1 MAGRPV
7 ERGVILVMAV
17 ELVGLVGWNPFQRA
31 FDADVGGAGVCS
43 NVSVLA
49 RAHSGL
55 QRTSANSSESH
66 HVDVGRAHCVLRST
80 CIEVDTPR

>member
-31 FDADVGGAGVCS
+31 FEADMGRTGVVA
-43 NVSVLA
+43 NVAVLA
-49 RAHSGL
+49 RAH
-55 QRTSANSSESH
+55 NSIS
-66 HVDVGRAHCVLRST
+66 ST
-80 CIEVDTPR
+80 CMKNLKTS

>member
-1 MAGRPV
+1 MTGRPV
-7 ERGVILVMAV
+7 QLAVILVMAV

-31 FDADVGGAGVCS
+31 FDVDVGGTGGCS

-55 QRTSANSSESH
+55 PAHERKH
-66 HVDVGRAHCVLRST
+66 CRAT
-80 CIEVDTPR
+80 